1 MRSSSEYQQWW
12 AKNSERVLANDEVRH
27 NMNMKWAVKK
37 VMSDKKLPKLPSL
50 EERIEDALQQYEYY
64 LNQDMV
70 VLAMEYLNF
79 ASGLQQ
85 ILAKK
90 SL

>member
-1 MRSSSEYQQWW
+1 MNNTDYQKYW
-12 AKNSERVLANDEVRH
+12 AANSKRILAEDELRH

-37 VMSDKKLPKLPSL
+37 VVSDKKLPKLPSL